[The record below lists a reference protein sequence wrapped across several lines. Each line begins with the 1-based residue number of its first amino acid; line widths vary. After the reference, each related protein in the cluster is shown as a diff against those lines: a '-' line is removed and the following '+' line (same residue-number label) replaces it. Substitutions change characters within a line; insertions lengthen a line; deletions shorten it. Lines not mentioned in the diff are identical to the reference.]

1 MVLEAECEI
10 TELVYVSARSL
21 VLLTVS
27 CDRLELVFAGVTPWG
42 VACSLRYN
50 RCYKVQSRSCNDES
64 QMTTSIW
71 FKADDS
77 AANNQMFVYT
87 RQM

>member
-27 CDRLELVFAGVTPWG
+27 CDKLKLVFAGVTPWG
-42 VACSLRYN
+42 VARSLRYN
-50 RCYKVQSRSCNDES
+50 RCYKVPTVEKLQR
-64 QMTTSIW
+64 
-71 FKADDS
+71 
-77 AANNQMFVYT
+77 
-87 RQM
+87 